1 MTQLQSAVPLRQ
13 RPIFNRYVVLW
24 TMLGTLATGY
34 LSVLLFA
41 PDWLDGLFPVSNF
54 SDPQANRGQRAA
66 ARLAS
71 DISGLRDSVS
81 RIQMDMAKVKTE
93 VEGVVERDRNLAN
106 QVTAIEQKLSA
117 LPQAPIETTSPPTNG
132 GKSAPQSA
140 KPNTGELIRADARA
154 EAPVT
159 TIATPAQ
166 PRVINS
172 PEPVAQ
178 TTGEVVDPGTAPAS
192 AAASTAVA
200 AAPAAAAGDQAISF
214 GPAVVKP
221 APKPLGVRLSSAAS
235 VDALRLSWSLL
246 ADRHGSA
253 LKNLVPR
260 YVAAG
265 DAQNPSFDLIAGP
278 IKSGAQAKRLCKTLT
293 DASTP
298 CKVSDFGGDA
308 L

>member
-34 LSVLLFA
+34 LAVLLFS
-41 PDWLDGLFPVSNF
+41 PDWLDGLFPVSNLG
-54 SDPQANRGQRAA
+54 DPQANRGQRAA

-81 RIQMDMAKVKTE
+81 RMQMDMAKVKTE
-93 VEGVVERDRNLAN
+93 VEGGVERDRNLAN

-117 LPQAPIETTSPPTNG
+117 LPQAPIEATSPPANG
-132 GKSAPQSA
+132 GKSASQSA
-140 KPNTGELIRADARA
+140 QPNAPELIRANLDAG
-154 EAPVT
+154 APVT
-159 TIATPAQ
+159 TEATAEQ
-166 PRVINS
+166 PRVINA

-178 TTGEVVDPGTAPAS
+178 TTGEVLDPGKSTASAPA
-192 AAASTAVA
+192 TAVVA
-200 AAPAAAAGDQAISF
+200 AAPAPAAADQALSF

-221 APKPLGVRLSSAAS
+221 APKPVGVRLSSAAS
-235 VDALRLSWSLL
+235 VDALRLSWSVL
-246 ADRHGSA
+246 ADRHGAA

-260 YVAAG
+260 YVAGG
-265 DAQNPSFDLIAGP
+265 DPQNPSFDLIAGP
-278 IKSGAQAKRLCKTLT
+278 IKSSAQAKRLCKTLT

-298 CKVSDFGGDA
+298 CKVGEFAGDA

>member
-1 MTQLQSAVPLRQ
+1 MSQLHSAAPLRQ

-24 TMLGTLATGY
+24 TMLGTLAAGY
-34 LSVLLFA
+34 LAVLLFS
-41 PDWLDGLFPVSNF
+41 PDWLDGLFPVSNLG
-54 SDPQANRGQRAA
+54 DPQANRGQRAA

-117 LPQAPIETTSPPTNG
+117 LPQAPIETTAPPANV

-140 KPNTGELIRADARA
+140 QQNAPELIRADGGAAAPLTA
-154 EAPVT
+154 EA
-159 TIATPAQ
+159 TPTQ

-172 PEPVAQ
+172 PEPIAQ
-178 TTGEVVDPGTAPAS
+178 TTGEVVDPATAV
-192 AAASTAVA
+192 VA
-200 AAPAAAAGDQAISF
+200 AAPAPAAADQAISF
-214 GPAVVKP
+214 GPAVVKT

-246 ADRHGSA
+246 ADRHGPV
-253 LKNLVPR
+253 LKNLQPR
-260 YVAAG
+260 YVAGG

-278 IKSGAQAKRLCKTLT
+278 IKSNAQAKKLCKTLT
-293 DASTP
+293 DSSTP
-298 CKVSDFGGDA
+298 CKVGDYGGDA